1 MIPLGGLGEIGKNM
15 TVFEYGGDILIDD
28 AGLAFPEDEMLG
40 IDLVIPDFTYLKEHR
55 EKVRGLVITHGHE
68 DHVGAVPYLLR
79 EIPVPVFASRLALGL
94 IEEKLA
100 EHHMQLPE
108 GSRVY
113 SPGERIAFGESF
125 TVEPFRVNHSI
136 PDAFGLAI
144 RTPVGTVVHTGDF
157 KIDQTPVDGQVAD
170 LQRMAEL
177 GREGVLLL
185 MSDSTNA
192 ERPGYTPSEKTVGVT
207 LERAMAMAS
216 GRVLVAT
223 FASNVHRIQ
232 QVISAAVRHHRH
244 VAVVGRSMENTVQV
258 ALELGYL
265 DVKPGTLISVEELKR
280 YKGHQLAILTTGSQ
294 GEPLS
299 ALTRMAT
306 GDHRWV
312 EIVPGDTVIISAS
325 PIPGNETMIY
335 RTIDNLYHLG
345 ADVIYGIDNGVH
357 VSGHASQEELKLV
370 LNLVRPRYFLPVHGE
385 WRHLIRHGRLAESVG
400 IPKENVLIGENG
412 SVFEIRPDSARISG
426 KVTAGDILIDGL
438 GVGDVGSIVLRD
450 RKQLSQDGVLIVVV
464 TMDRESHQV
473 RGGPDV
479 VSRGFVYVRESEPLM
494 EGLKERVRE
503 ALQAC
508 QAQGITEWNGIK
520 AAVRDQAGHFL
531 FERTH
536 RRPMIL
542 PIIVEV

>member
-1 MIPLGGLGEIGKNM
+1 M
-15 TVFEYGGDILIDD
+15 TLFEYGDDIVIDD

-100 EHHMQLPE
+100 EHHLQLPE

-113 SPGERIAFGESF
+113 APGDRISLGQNFV
-125 TVEPFRVNHSI
+125 VEPFRVNHSI
-136 PDAFGLAI
+136 PDAYGLAI
-144 RTPVGTVVHTGDF
+144 RTPVGIVVHTGDF
-157 KIDQTPVDGQVAD
+157 KIDMTPVDGRVAD
-170 LQRMAEL
+170 LQRLAEL
-177 GREGVLLL
+177 GREQVLVL

-192 ERPGYTPSEKTVGVT
+192 ERAGYTPSEKTVGQVLDRVMGT
-207 LERAMAMAS
+207 AP

-232 QVISAAVRHHRH
+232 QVIDAAVHHHRH

-265 DVKPGTLISVEELKR
+265 NVKPGALISIEEIKR

-306 GDHRWV
+306 GSHRWV
-312 EIVPGDTVIISAS
+312 EIVPGDTVVISAS

-335 RTIDNLYHLG
+335 RTVDNLYHLG
-345 ADVIYGIDNGVH
+345 ADVIYGLENGVH
-357 VSGHASQEELKLV
+357 VSGHASQEELKLM
-370 LNLVRPRYFLPVHGE
+370 LNLVRPRYFIPVHGE

-400 IPKENVLIGENG
+400 IPPENVLIGENG
-412 SVFEIRPDSARISG
+412 SVFEIRPEGARING
-426 KVTAGDILIDGL
+426 KVAAGDVLIDGL
-438 GVGDVGSIVLRD
+438 GVGDVGAIVLRD

-464 TMDRESHQV
+464 TMDRQNHQV
-473 RGGPDV
+473 VGGPDV

-494 EGLKERVRE
+494 EELKQKVSQ
-503 ALQAC
+503 ALATC
-508 QAQGITEWNGIK
+508 QAQGVTDWNGIK
-520 AAVRDQAGHFL
+520 AAVRDEAGRFL
-531 FERTH
+531 FDRTR